1 MQRADASILS
11 AADVEFEPLA
21 PLMRIRIWHDTTY
34 RYSWPVT
41 GVIQTLRLTPRST
54 DSQYVM
60 NWRIDV
66 SADCPLI
73 CHVDAF
79 GNATHTLTADGPL
92 DHLVVHVEGEAEI
105 ENTNGVVTGTIEP
118 FPPSLFLRETP
129 LTASSAELR
138 AFARDVAGKVAQDPL
153 PRLHALLDTLAETIT
168 FDTDPTH
175 AHTTAA
181 EAFAFKRGVCQ
192 DISHVFIAAARS
204 LGIPARYVSGYFHRA
219 DGMNVQQAGHAWA
232 EAYVEGLGWVG
243 FDATNGMCPTDA
255 YLRVAVGLDYLSAAP
270 VRGSRIGGDG
280 EGLDVRI
287 RVEQG
292 LTQKQD

>member
-1 MQRADASILS
+1 
-11 AADVEFEPLA
+11 
-21 PLMRIRIWHDTTY
+21 
-34 RYSWPVT
+34 
-41 GVIQTLRLTPRST
+41 
-54 DSQYVM
+54 M

-66 SADCPLI
+66 SADCPLT

-79 GNATHTLTADGPL
+79 GNRTHTLTAEGPL
-92 DHLVVHVEGEAEI
+92 DHLMVHVEGEAEI
-105 ENTNGVVTGTIEP
+105 EDANGVVKGTVEP

-129 LTASSAELR
+129 LTQANEDICAY
-138 AFARDVAGKVAQDPL
+138 AREVAGNGAQDPL
-153 PRLHALLDTLAETIT
+153 PKLHALLDTLPQTIA

-181 EAFAFKRGVCQ
+181 EAFALKRGVCQ
-192 DISHVFIAAARS
+192 DISHIFIAAARS
-204 LGIPARYVSGYFHRA
+204 LGIPARYVSGYFHRS
-219 DGMNVQQAGHAWA
+219 DGMNEQQAAHAWA
-232 EAYVEGLGWVG
+232 EAYVDGLGWVG

-287 RVEQG
+287 RIQQG
-292 LTQKQD
+292 PDQSQE

>member
-1 MQRADASILS
+1 
-11 AADVEFEPLA
+11 
-21 PLMRIRIWHDTTY
+21 MRIRIWHDTTY

-41 GVIQTLRLTPRST
+41 GVIQTLRLTPRNT
-54 DSQYVM
+54 EGQYVM
-60 NWRIDV
+60 GWRIDI
-66 SADCPLI
+66 SADCPLT

-79 GNATHTLTADGPL
+79 GNVTHTLTADGPL
-92 DHLVVHVEGEAEI
+92 DHLVVHVEGEVEI
-105 ENTNGVVTGTIEP
+105 EDTHGVVRGTVEP

-129 LTASSAELR
+129 LTQPNEEIC
-138 AFARDVAGKVAQDPL
+138 AFARDVTGKVEQQPL
-153 PRLHALLDTLAETIT
+153 PMLHALLDTLAETIV

-181 EAFAFKRGVCQ
+181 EAFALKRGVCQ
-192 DISHVFIAAARS
+192 DISHIFLASARS

-219 DGMNVQQAGHAWA
+219 DGVNEQQAGHAWA

-255 YLRVAVGLDYLSAAP
+255 HLRVAVGLDYLSAAP
-270 VRGSRIGGDG
+270 VRGSRIGGEG

-287 RVEQG
+287 RVQQG
-292 LTQKQD
+292 PGQRQE

>member
-1 MQRADASILS
+1 
-11 AADVEFEPLA
+11 
-21 PLMRIRIWHDTTY
+21 MRIRIWHDTTY

-41 GVIQTLRLTPRST
+41 GVIQTLRLTPRNT
-54 DSQYVM
+54 EGQYVM
-60 NWRIDV
+60 GWRIDV
-66 SADCPLI
+66 SADCPLT

-79 GNATHTLTADGPL
+79 GNVTHTLTADGPL
-92 DHLVVHVEGEAEI
+92 DQLVVHVEGEVEI
-105 ENTNGVVTGTIEP
+105 EDTNGVVKGTVEP

-129 LTASSAELR
+129 LTEPNDEIR
-138 AFARDVAGKVAQDPL
+138 VICPRGHRQRRPGPL
-153 PRLHALLDTLAETIT
+153 PMLHALLDTLPETIT

-181 EAFAFKRGVCQ
+181 EAFAIKRGVCQ
-192 DISHVFIAAARS
+192 DISHIFIASARS

-219 DGMNVQQAGHAWA
+219 DGMNEQQAGHAWA
-232 EAYVEGLGWVG
+232 EAFVDGLGWIA

-270 VRGSRIGGDG
+270 VRGIRIGGDG

-287 RVEQG
+287 RIDQPMRQRQE
-292 LTQKQD
+292 